1 MIRCQNR
8 VTGPVATITTR
19 MPVIDAAIITVR
31 LGEIGGFNVVLTL
44 ELSDAT
50 RVAGER
56 PLERIVG
63 RQN

>member
-1 MIRCQNR
+1 
-8 VTGPVATITTR
+8 